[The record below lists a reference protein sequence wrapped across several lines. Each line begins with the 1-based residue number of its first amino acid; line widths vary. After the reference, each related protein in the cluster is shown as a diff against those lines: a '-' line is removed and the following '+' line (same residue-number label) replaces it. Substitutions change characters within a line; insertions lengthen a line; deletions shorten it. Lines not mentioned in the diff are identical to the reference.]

1 MAKATTCKGEWEE
14 DKHPRDHGRFSSSE
28 GAQGSEHEDHKDR
41 ANEDRA
47 VAAGHISPAAREIA
61 DKYVAAHQNRQI
73 RVAEHAA
80 ALDDLHKHAAEALA
94 ALHEYSSDSH
104 KELSFEHSG
113 LHGSFNDTQ
122 NALDGSRIAE
132 YVSGGQRR
140 ETPLDPN
147 EDVIPG
153 YVPHPD
159 DMPGFEHAS
168 RDEYNRQAAAH
179 EAWAKEAT
187 AKYDAEF
194 AAHHAEFQRRADVA
208 QTALEQLH
216 ERQVSA
222 HADLK
227 AIDRTGAKEQSDAIR
242 ALDRMLPEK
251 QVNEAAFAHHER
263 DSQGEIKDENAAADH
278 AAAHDAAESMH
289 EHATGRV
296 AAHEHNDLGDAL
308 ESLKEETKS
317 TRDALRDLGKIT
329 GRAPRLPAKPKKSA
343 NRPANDPGASVWGMA
358 TPTRYKLK
366 LTKLDF
372 LSLVDTPA
380 QETAAIRLVKRKGA
394 PEEMEATLHARVVK
408 WTEGDDPLLYCWAFT
423 CTDENG
429 QPYHDLQG
437 DAITPD
443 FIKAAE
449 AFMAAGGAVDE
460 MHDGEQ
466 KSKIAFAYPMD
477 PDIAKAMLGEAAGAA
492 VKQSGLMVAI
502 RPTTEQLA
510 KVRSGDYTGVSIAGT
525 GIRELVKAGTANPKR
540 NPYSQNDADADDD
553 EKKDGSGEKKKTKRV
568 SQRAVFA
575 LKAVWSTAYIDQLPD
590 SAFLH
595 IEGGGSKDSEGK
607 TTPRSLRHFPYKD
620 ASGKVDIDHL
630 RDATGRIPQSS
641 LPEAL
646 KHTLQVKA
654 EKLLAAQ
661 HDKAAKR
668 VSKADQG
675 GESTVVATSETA
687 GHQHTIDLDDPA
699 DGWQDQLTTSFNT
712 AEGATNGHSHGWV
725 FDPATGKVTIL
736 ADSGHSHTVGA
747 VVPADTIRQA
757 QLNESGER
765 CPNCG
770 EMCDADCKFCPMCGC
785 AMDGD
790 STAVTDGDDDKTP
803 QIVLISAR
811 APAAISPHPTA
822 TPTVK
827 SDKEPTAMADTDR
840 IKTLEAENAQ
850 LKKIASL
857 TDAQR
862 THFSKLD
869 EGDATNFLNMN
880 HSQRNEVLA
889 EIAKADEVV
898 YESPYTKRVYRKSS
912 PLEVVEAAR
921 EADASKAAREQLDIA
936 KRELEFTKR
945 GETVLKNWP
954 IGAKRDL
961 RARIMKALD
970 LEFKEAAEHEEAVK
984 AFKGADFAFEQLT
997 IAKGIN
1003 PNVDPSDAPAT
1014 PQAQLDALAAEY
1026 AKANNI
1032 PIRKAFAAVL
1042 DTPAGAALYAK
1053 LPTVR
1058 A

>member
-1 MAKATTCKGEWEE
+1 
-14 DKHPRDHGRFSSSE
+14 
-28 GAQGSEHEDHKDR
+28 
-41 ANEDRA
+41 
-47 VAAGHISPAAREIA
+47 
-61 DKYVAAHQNRQI
+61 
-73 RVAEHAA
+73 
-80 ALDDLHKHAAEALA
+80 
-94 ALHEYSSDSH
+94 
-104 KELSFEHSG
+104 
-113 LHGSFNDTQ
+113 
-122 NALDGSRIAE
+122 
-132 YVSGGQRR
+132 
-140 ETPLDPN
+140 
-147 EDVIPG
+147 
-153 YVPHPD
+153 
-159 DMPGFEHAS
+159 MPGHENMS
-168 RDEYNRQAAAH
+168 EDEYNRHADAHDAWLKQAN
-179 EAWAKEAT
+179 E
-187 AKYDAEF
+187 KYQAEF
-194 AAHHAEFQRRADVA
+194 APHYAEFQRRADAA
-208 QTALEQLH
+208 QTALESLH
-216 ERQVSA
+216 EHQLAA

-227 AIDRTGAKEQSDAIR
+227 EIDRVGEKAQGDATKQ
-242 ALDRMLPEK
+242 LDRMSSEK
-251 QVNEAAFAHHER
+251 QVNEEAFAHHAR
-263 DSQGEIKDENAAADH
+263 DENGEIEDHAAAADH
-278 AAAHDAAESMH
+278 AAAHEAAESMH
-289 EHATGRV
+289 EHATERV
-296 AAHEHNDLGDAL
+296 AAHEHTDLGDAL
-308 ESLKEETKS
+308 ESLKDETKS
-317 TRDALRDLGKIT
+317 TRDALRDLNKIT
-329 GRAPRLPAKPKKSA
+329 GRKSSILAKPKKSA
-343 NRPANDPGASVWGMA
+343 NRPANDRGASVWGMA
-358 TPTRYKLK
+358 TPTAPYYRLRLK
-366 LTKLDF
+366 TLKF
-372 LSLVDTPA
+372 ISAVDAGA
-380 QETAAIRLVKRKGA
+380 QGEIANVALIKRASNGEQ
-394 PEEMEATLHARVVK
+394 PERVDATFRVVK
-408 WTEGDDPLLYCWAFT
+408 
-423 CTDENG
+423 TDEKLGLVFGWALATTLDGG
-429 QPYHDLQG
+429 QTPHVDLQQ
-437 DAITPD
+437 DAILD
-443 FIKAAE
+443 DDLIRVAAE
-449 AFMAAGGAVDE
+449 FMEKSAASDVQHDDSPDGKIVFAMPLTSEVNAALGIKSDVHGLAIAMKPSPETFKRFVSKELNAFSIT
-460 MHDGEQ
+460 GE
-466 KSKIAFAYPMD
+466 
-477 PDIAKAMLGEAAGAA
+477 
-492 VKQSGLMVAI
+492 
-502 RPTTEQLA
+502 
-510 KVRSGDYTGVSIAGT
+510 
-525 GIRELVKAGTANPKR
+525 GIRELVKAATKPKC
-540 NPYSQNDADADDD
+540 ADCGQYGSDGD
-553 EKKDGSGEKKKTKRV
+553 ENCKNCGGKMSKRV
-568 SQRAVFA
+568 TAPTT
-575 LKAVWSTAYIDQLPD
+575 KAVWTTADIDSLPD
-590 SAFLH
+590 SSFLY
-595 IEGGGSKDSEGK
+595 IEPGGSKDSDGK
-607 TTPRSLRHFPYKD
+607 TTPRSLRHFPYKTATGAID
-620 ASGKVDIDHL
+620 LDHL
-630 RDATGRIPQSS
+630 RNAISRIPQSS
-641 LPEAL
+641 LSKDL
-646 KHTLQVKA
+646 RDKLQVKA